1 MTIQSCDDNTIVNI
15 HIYIYIYRYIYLH
28 IFNARLSYIYIYM
41 VGECNIMDINAY
53 DDAVSAMFIYDHYIM
68 AYYIH
73 V

>member
-1 MTIQSCDDNTIVNI
+1 MLDC
-15 HIYIYIYRYIYLH
+15 HI
-28 IFNARLSYIYIYM
+28 YIYIYM